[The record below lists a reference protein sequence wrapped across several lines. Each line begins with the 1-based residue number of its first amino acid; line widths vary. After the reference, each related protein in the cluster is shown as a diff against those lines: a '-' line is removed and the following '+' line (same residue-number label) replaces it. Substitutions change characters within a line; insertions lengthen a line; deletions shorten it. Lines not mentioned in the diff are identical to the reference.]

1 MQTTGSDGGQVSGRD
16 AGIDIA
22 TPAVPKCGSTPTQLV
37 DFNLLGA
44 QTGPASVSAM
54 QLAVDGTNVYF
65 VFGDQLMR
73 VPTRGGVVS
82 PSKLS
87 LSPNTGGNW
96 DPIVT
101 PTAVVLHFPDV
112 DAKGNDE
119 QIVAVPLEGGNE
131 TILATSHARVWALTA
146 DENNAYFADS
156 DGIKSVPLTG
166 GDAQLLNAETSQIT
180 PGVTGLAVVGSNVIA
195 TLATGQDGEVVSVP
209 IQGGSLTTLA
219 TQQPNAS
226 FPMSCNSDICWW
238 TGAPPSLFG
247 PTGPG
252 YIARL
257 TDSGVTTIAGQVYP
271 WSIAFDGS
279 DFFET
284 VGCDLC
290 AGTLIRIP
298 SSGAPL
304 VPMGSAGSV
313 AVDDRCAYFSVV
325 FGDATLPSQSDG
337 GLQNTG
343 IYSVDKSYVA
353 P

>member
-22 TPAVPKCGSTPTQLV
+22 TPAAPKCGSTPTQLV
-37 DFNLLGA
+37 DFDVLAAQLG
-44 QTGPASVSAM
+44 PSSISAM

-65 VFGDQLMR
+65 VFGDHLIR
-73 VPTRGGVVS
+73 VPIRGGVVL

-87 LSPNTGGNW
+87 LNANVGENP

-101 PTAVVLHFPDV
+101 PTAVALHFPDV
-112 DAKGNDE
+112 NTKGNDE
-119 QIVAVPLEGGNE
+119 KIVAVPLQGGNE

-146 DENNAYFADS
+146 DDNNAYFADS
-156 DGIKSVPLTG
+156 DGIKSVPLAG

-195 TLATGQDGEVVSVP
+195 TLAAGQEGEVVSVP

-219 TQQPNAS
+219 TQQPSAS
-226 FPMSCNSDICWW
+226 FPMACNSDTCWW
-238 TGAPPSLFG
+238 TGAAPSLFG
-247 PTGPG
+247 PTGAG

-257 TDSGVTTIAGQVYP
+257 TDAGVTTLAGRVYP

-279 DFFET
+279 NFFET
-284 VGCDLC
+284 VGCDEC
-290 AGTLIRIP
+290 PGTLLRIP

-304 VPMGSAGSV
+304 VPMVSAGSV
-313 AVDDRCAYFSVV
+313 AVDDACAYFSVV
-325 FGDATLPSQSDG
+325 AGDATLPSQSDG
-337 GLQNTG
+337 GLPGTG
-343 IYSVDKSYVA
+343 IYSVDKSYMA